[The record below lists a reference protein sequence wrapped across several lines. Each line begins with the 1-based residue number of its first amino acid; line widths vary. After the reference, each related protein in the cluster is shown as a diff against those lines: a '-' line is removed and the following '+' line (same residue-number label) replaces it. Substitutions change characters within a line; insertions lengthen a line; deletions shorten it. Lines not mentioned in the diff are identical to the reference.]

1 MNILR
6 QPRRCV
12 ALLALILTTLAARA
26 ALPNTAQIRAAFA
39 ALDASGNAAINLEE
53 WERGTAV
60 LFQSADRDRNGF
72 IDAADLPGTAIAPDT
87 FLRVDHNRDGRLSRD
102 EFGVLRRELFR
113 AADIDRDDLL
123 LIVEYELLI
132 VFEQVGW
139 LDRNASERIEPSEL
153 RESLTRAFQQ
163 LDLDRSGHLSP
174 AEAAYLRPAAFAAF
188 DSDRDQTLTLEEI
201 VAGYRKELGA

>member
-6 QPRRCV
+6 QPRRCL
-12 ALLALILTTLAARA
+12 ALLALFLTTLAARA
-26 ALPNTAQIRAAFA
+26 ALPNTAQIRAAFV

-102 EFGVLRRELFR
+102 EFGRLRRELFR
-113 AADIDRDDLL
+113 AADIDRDDQL

-188 DSDRDQTLTLEEI
+188 DSDRDQNLTLEEI

>member
-1 MNILR
+1 MKRLSQPLR
-6 QPRRCV
+6 GFAFC
-12 ALLALILTTLAARA
+12 AFILTALAGHA
-26 ALPNTAQIRAAFA
+26 ALPGTGQISAAFG
-39 ALDASGNAAINLEE
+39 ALDASGNAAISLDE

-113 AADIDRDDLL
+113 AADIDRDDHLL
-123 LIVEYELLI
+123 FVEYELLI
-132 VFEQVGW
+132 VFEHVGW
-139 LDRNASERIEPSEL
+139 LDRNSSERIEPSEL
-153 RESLTRAFQQ
+153 RESLARAFQQ
-163 LDLDRSGHLSP
+163 LDLDRSGQLSP

-188 DSDRDQTLTLEEI
+188 DSDRDQNLTLDEL
-201 VAGYRKELGA
+201 VAGYRKELGG